1 MFQIPFRQ
9 LIFILAFTFSF
20 LNISAQY
27 KTINVEA
34 PFPMEPIRIFEFPD
48 RDFKITKYSA
58 SPNDQS
64 KNNRAIAKAIDACNK
79 AGGGRVVIPAGTWQ
93 AGPIH
98 LKSNVNLHFEDG
110 AVLSFSDN
118 PTDYLPAVMTSW
130 EGLECFN
137 YSPLVYAYNCENIAV
152 TGNGTLQ
159 PKMGIW
165 SVWFKRPKPHM
176 DALKQ
181 LYAMGATDVPVNERQ
196 MAQEE
201 YNLRPH
207 LIHFNRC
214 ENVLLEDFKI
224 RNSPFWT
231 VHMYMCNGGVIRKLD
246 VYAHGHNNDG
256 VDIEMSKN
264 FLIEDCIFD
273 QGDDAVVIKAGRNR
287 DAWRLNT
294 PTENIV
300 IRNCVIKKGHS
311 LLGIG
316 SELSGGVR
324 NVYMHDCSSPGA
336 VNQILQI
343 KTNERRGGFVENIYM
358 ENLETGNARRVVA
371 IYTDVMYQWRRIVPT
386 FETKLTPIKNIFVN
400 NIKTKNT
407 DAIYELLGDVNL
419 PIRNVEIKNVQV
431 DKVNKFLNAV
441 QNVIDL
447 KVENVTYSEY
457 VEQENIDL
465 YKDN

>member
-1 MFQIPFRQ
+1 
-9 LIFILAFTFSF
+9 
-20 LNISAQY
+20 
-27 KTINVEA
+27 
-34 PFPMEPIRIFEFPD
+34 
-48 RDFKITKYSA
+48 
-58 SPNDQS
+58 
-64 KNNRAIAKAIDACNK
+64 
-79 AGGGRVVIPAGTWQ
+79 
-93 AGPIH
+93 
-98 LKSNVNLHFEDG
+98 
-110 AVLSFSDN
+110 
-118 PTDYLPAVMTSW
+118 
-130 EGLECFN
+130 
-137 YSPLVYAYNCENIAV
+137 
-152 TGNGTLQ
+152 
-159 PKMGIW
+159 
-165 SVWFKRPKPHM
+165 
-176 DALKQ
+176 
-181 LYAMGATDVPVNERQ
+181 
-196 MAQEE
+196 
-201 YNLRPH
+201 
-207 LIHFNRC
+207 
-214 ENVLLEDFKI
+214 
-224 RNSPFWT
+224 
-231 VHMYMCNGGVIRKLD
+231 MYMCNGGVIRKLD